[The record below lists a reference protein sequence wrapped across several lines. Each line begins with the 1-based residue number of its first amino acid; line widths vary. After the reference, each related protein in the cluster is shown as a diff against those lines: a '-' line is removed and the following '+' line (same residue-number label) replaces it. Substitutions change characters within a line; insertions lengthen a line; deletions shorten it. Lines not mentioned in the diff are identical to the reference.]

1 MSAST
6 RLVDKLKGVEIF
18 CVWKYIIGLI
28 LEEND
33 LAKFIKKNVL
43 EPEENAAK
51 EKYKKDMIKVKRIIA
66 DSIKDHLIP
75 QVSSKNT
82 PKDMFDALTKMY
94 EGKNIN
100 QKMNLRTQLKNT
112 KMQKGETIQY
122 YFSRVSQFKEQLE
135 AIGDNLDEDEL
146 VMTTLN
152 GLTRPWD
159 AFLQTICARKE
170 KLQFDSLWEEC
181 VQEEARV
188 ANREAVLLRDEDQAL
203 PAHAK
208 GGKKKSHFQKE
219 THFHKKSHSPKRF
232 QKYHKGQRKG
242 NNFSSYQCYHCDNM
256 GHIAKNCP
264 ARKE

>member
-6 RLVDKLKGVEIF
+6 KLVDKLEGVENF
-18 CVWKYIIGLI
+18 RAWKYKIGLI

-33 LAKFIKKNVL
+33 LAKFIKENVP
-43 EPEENAAK
+43 EPEEEAAK
-51 EKYKKDMIKVKRIIA
+51 EKYKKDMIRSKRIIV

-75 QVSSKNT
+75 QVYSKNT

-100 QKMNLRTQLKNT
+100 RKMNLRTQLKNT
-112 KMQKGETIQY
+112 KMQKGETFQD
-122 YFSRVSQFKEQLE
+122 YFCRVSQFKELLE

-146 VMTTLN
+146 IMTTLS
-152 GLTRPWD
+152 GLTRPWN
-159 AFLQTICARKE
+159 AFIQTICARKE

-203 PAHAK
+203 TAHAK
-208 GGKKKSHFQKE
+208 GG
-219 THFHKKSHSPKRF
+219 
-232 QKYHKGQRKG
+232 
-242 NNFSSYQCYHCDNM
+242 
-256 GHIAKNCP
+256 
-264 ARKE
+264 